1 MPVPLGDIQ
10 GAVPGLPVTH
20 VVIHA
25 PGKVKLSNLF
35 ISFSRKKLE
44 VESFLFQFFLVL
56 NSTAVENRILFLS
69 LLKKLEKSNRL
80 ENNNVTYCKALS
92 KQEGPNVCV
101 GLLVF

>member
-56 NSTAVENRILFLS
+56 NSTAVEKAVFYFCLC
-69 LLKKLEKSNRL
+69 LKN
-80 ENNNVTYCKALS
+80 
-92 KQEGPNVCV
+92 
-101 GLLVF
+101 